1 MGCFSSKLFISILF
15 LTGADAWDPF
25 SFELAPHWISMQRKN
40 VLGIQT
46 FKIFLTQFFDEES
59 RKCNIHQSG
68 GLGRL
73 REIGLPRNSEIG
85 SAIWCKYGKY

>member
-1 MGCFSSKLFISILF
+1 
-15 LTGADAWDPF
+15 
-25 SFELAPHWISMQRKN
+25 MQRKN

-85 SAIWCKYGKY
+85 SAI